1 MRHLF
6 SKKLKTNC
14 RGRKFTTDNKL
25 MIAGGGYFAELPK
38 DFSLEGMRQL
48 EKRWIKARFI
58 HLQVTLSG
66 Q

>member
-1 MRHLF
+1 
-6 SKKLKTNC
+6 
-14 RGRKFTTDNKL
+14 
-25 MIAGGGYFAELPK
+25 MIAGGGYFAEFPK
-38 DFSLEGMRQL
+38 DFFLEGMRQL